1 MKVLLTGAGGYLG
14 GVLAEHL
21 SRQPDIESVTCTT
34 QHPPPAS
41 RPPKTTWIQRDIRDP
56 ALAGDMER
64 HQAVIHAACVVF
76 WPSWMSAA
84 ERDSI
89 NNDGARNAA
98 RAARAAGVT
107 RFVHAS
113 SMAVYDLRQVRGQ
126 TGVTEDFPLGG
137 PDPYFYYWSAKAQA
151 ERILQENLAGSGTR
165 LTLLRP
171 IYIMGPRGRATA
183 KRYRENAVNFPGLDP
198 RRQFVHEDDV
208 AAAFLLALRTD
219 MPGAYNVTPDDFMRM
234 SQVWKA
240 LGRRWTPSI
249 PLWLARAAVWAQWR
263 FAGGALHPS
272 WVEDMLVDFTGSNAR
287 LRAAGWQPR
296 WTSAQALAASC

>member
-1 MKVLLTGAGGYLG
+1 M
-14 GVLAEHL
+14 
-21 SRQPDIESVTCTT
+21 
-34 QHPPPAS
+34 
-41 RPPKTTWIQRDIRDP
+41 
-56 ALAGDMER
+56 
-64 HQAVIHAACVVF
+64 
-76 WPSWMSAA
+76 
-84 ERDSI
+84 
-89 NNDGARNAA
+89 
-98 RAARAAGVT
+98 
-107 RFVHAS
+107 
-113 SMAVYDLRQVRGQ
+113 
-126 TGVTEDFPLGG
+126 
-137 PDPYFYYWSAKAQA
+137 
-151 ERILQENLAGSGTR
+151 
-165 LTLLRP
+165 
-171 IYIMGPRGRATA
+171 
-183 KRYRENAVNFPGLDP
+183 
-198 RRQFVHEDDV
+198 